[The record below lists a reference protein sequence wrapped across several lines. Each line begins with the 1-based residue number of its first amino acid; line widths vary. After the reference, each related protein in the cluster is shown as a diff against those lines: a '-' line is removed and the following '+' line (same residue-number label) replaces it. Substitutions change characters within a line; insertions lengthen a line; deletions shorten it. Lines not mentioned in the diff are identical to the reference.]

1 MSQTRTH
8 LTSSPSLRICMGNV
22 SVDMDSVVGSLTLAY
37 YYNLKYKQYRIKY
50 INDNDMDGDG
60 LPGELIFTI
69 SDKKLS
75 FYDSYNKLR
84 TVNKCNF

>member
-1 MSQTRTH
+1 MKQIKQSFKVLIPAR
-8 LTSSPSLRICMGNV
+8 L
-22 SVDMDSVVGSLTLAY
+22 GSKGLKKK
-37 YYNLKYKQYRIKY
+37 NLKKIQGKSLVEIAILNAKKIKY
-50 INDNDMDGDG
+50 INDNDMAGDG